1 MVPSGRKKELLTSN
15 KKEIKHGVEILKLLE
30 AVQVPLQVAVMH
42 CPEHQKEDTEMAG
55 GSNLAERAAKE
66 AAKGMYIMPLVPV
79 IDLSQFDPEY
89 LTAVLKKAESWAFD
103 EEGTDGGWRENKKGV
118 VLLPEH
124 LVEPIAKHL
133 YEATHY
139 GRDSLTM
146 YIKL

>member
-79 IDLSQFDPEY
+79 LDLSQFDLEY
-89 LTAVLKKAESWAFD
+89 STADLEKA
-103 EEGTDGGWRENKKGV
+103 KG
-118 VLLPEH
+118 
-124 LVEPIAKHL
+124 
-133 YEATHY
+133 
-139 GRDSLTM
+139 
-146 YIKL
+146 